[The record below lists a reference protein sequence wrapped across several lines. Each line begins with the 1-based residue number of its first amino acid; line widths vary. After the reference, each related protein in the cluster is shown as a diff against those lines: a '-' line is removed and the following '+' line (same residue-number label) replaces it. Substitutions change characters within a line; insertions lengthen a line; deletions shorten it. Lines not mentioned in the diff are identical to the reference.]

1 MEAIQ
6 ELRRIGYRVFREGE
20 NIRCVYDG
28 EAVPDPQ
35 KVTPFF
41 DELKARKSEALAYL
55 RLEAETQKAI
65 KQLKK
70 HGFVK
75 IWSNKIDREVY
86 FIPDESARVLPPLG
100 AVIFTFT
107 ELRELTARKA
117 SPEELKNLYNK
128 RDLGT
133 YPTGGRA

>member
-6 ELRRIGYRVFREGE
+6 GLRRIGYRVFREGE

-55 RLEAETQKAI
+55 RLEEETRKAL
-65 KQLKK
+65 KQLRTQ
-70 HGFVK
+70 GFVK
-75 IWSNKIDREVY
+75 IYSNKVDREVC

-117 SPEELKNLYNK
+117 SPEELKRLCDE
-128 RDLGT
+128 RDLGV
-133 YPTGGRA
+133 YPANRGA